1 MLGRQT
7 LISLIRSTHSVPR
20 CVELRQELAVDEE
33 LNVIDH
39 EEHDGLWYEVPA
51 RLGHD
56 LHVGVHQVPDRLHL
70 ALKLRVHGA
79 QANRVLALKTREK
92 ENVPLAEKR
101 LGPCTILASCE
112 SKVKC
117 FAHLTTTCK
126 THTLLCRH

>member
-1 MLGRQT
+1 MFYRVSGS
-7 LISLIRSTHSVPR
+7 I
-20 CVELRQELAVDEE
+20 ELCQKFTVNERFDI
-33 LNVIDH
+33 IDH

-79 QANRVLALKTREK
+79 QANRILALKTREK

-101 LGPCTILASCE
+101 LSPCAILGSCE
-112 SKVKC
+112 SKAKC

-126 THTLLCRH
+126 THTLHCRH